1 MKGEDRRYFQTGF
14 LDMCKEIFIVAPVI
28 LPLLR
33 RFEVI
38 PPHIHF
44 YTVDTLT
51 FQSSH
56 LLIKCSKV
64 SYILQVK
71 HDNDLRIAA
80 CVDDRR
86 QLGTAKNHNDC

>member
-1 MKGEDRRYFQTGF
+1 
-14 LDMCKEIFIVAPVI
+14 MCEKIFVVAPVI
-28 LPLLR
+28 LSFR
-33 RFEVI
+33 GFEVI

-44 YTVDTLT
+44 YTVDTLAL
-51 FQSSH
+51 QGSH
-56 LLIKCSKV
+56 LLIECSKV